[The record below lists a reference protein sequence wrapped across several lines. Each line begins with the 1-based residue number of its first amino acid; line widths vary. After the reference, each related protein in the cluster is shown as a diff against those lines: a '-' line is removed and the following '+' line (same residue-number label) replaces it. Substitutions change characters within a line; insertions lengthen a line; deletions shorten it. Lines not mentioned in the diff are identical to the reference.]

1 VIADS
6 SIIQS
11 AIATLDFRIWIPM
24 RINTAVVI
32 TAIAALAA
40 VASLEPASVS
50 AQQQGP
56 PARYTPPPGAK
67 DVKAVLFNWFWHMG
81 MLRGPQENEAVA
93 TLEHKATGAVQ
104 VDGQP
109 CKLTMYRVSTN
120 YQVPGQ
126 RVQYTCTRANGQ
138 ELKAIEVVSG
148 QYAWDED
155 VVGAEIVAGR
165 GKATPRPAALAER
178 LIRLWASPQG
188 APKAATAGADK
199 TTVAHD
205 TGKPV
210 VTYPIPGVPGAVATA
225 TLDAKYMAE
234 RVEVR
239 QGNVVTLFTYADY
252 QDWNN
257 PLNKIEAF
265 YAGKLVE
272 TRNGAPVRDLT
283 TVETETGNVYVVMP
297 VPASVRAAAPAPA
310 SK

>member
-1 VIADS
+1 MRTTVRVL
-6 SIIQS
+6 IIG
-11 AIATLDFRIWIPM
+11 
-24 RINTAVVI
+24 V
-32 TAIAALAA
+32 AALIT
-40 VASLEPASVS
+40 VAGLSRVPVL

-56 PARYTPPPGAK
+56 PARYTPSPGAK
-67 DVKAVLFNWFWHMG
+67 DLKGVLFNWFWHMG
-81 MLRGPQENEAVA
+81 MLRGPQEIEAVA
-93 TLEHKATGAVQ
+93 TLEHKATGSIQ
-104 VDGQP
+104 VDGQT

-148 QYAWDED
+148 QFAWDED

-165 GKATPRPAALAER
+165 GKATPRPTLLAER

-188 APKAATAGADK
+188 APKAAAAGGDK

-239 QGNVVTLFTYADY
+239 QGNVVTVFTYADY

-265 YAGKLVE
+265 YAGKLME
-272 TRNGAPVRDLT
+272 TRNGTAVRDLT

-297 VPASVRAAAPAPA
+297 VPASVRATSAPA

>member
-1 VIADS
+1 M
-6 SIIQS
+6 
-11 AIATLDFRIWIPM
+11 T
-24 RINTAVVI
+24 TAAVI
-32 TAIAALAA
+32 TAITALFA
-40 VASLEPASVS
+40 VTTLNHASVL
-50 AQQQGP
+50 AQQPGP
-56 PARYTPPPGAK
+56 PARYTPPAGAK
-67 DVKAVLFNWFWHMG
+67 DVKAVVFNWFWHMG
-81 MLRGPQENEAVA
+81 MLRGPAENEAVA
-93 TLEHKATGAVQ
+93 TLEHKATGSIQ
-104 VDGQP
+104 VDGQA

-148 QYAWDED
+148 QFAWDED

-188 APKAATAGADK
+188 APKAAAAGGDK
-199 TTVAHD
+199 TTVMHD

-297 VPASVRAAAPAPA
+297 VPASVRAGR
-310 SK
+310 